1 MLSPPGPRR
10 LLALAAPLLQLA
22 LVACSSDIET
32 PQAQAVGFYE
42 LRLINGDSLPVQ
54 TGELDGILYD
64 ILASSV
70 TARIDQS
77 CEFRHTFRLTSL
89 GDESVRVE
97 SEVEPCTWQLID
109 QGFHVRFP
117 NGSLLSGFLA
127 LNALWFDFPSND
139 GGGFRFMYERT
150 GDPPG

>member
-1 MLSPPGPRR
+1 MLSLLGPR
-10 LLALAAPLLQLA
+10 LFWSFATPLLFA
-22 LVACSSDIET
+22 LVACNSDIDT

-54 TGELDGILYD
+54 TGEVDGILYD
-64 ILASSV
+64 MLASSV
-70 TARIDQS
+70 VARTDQS

-89 GDESVRVE
+89 EDQSVRVE